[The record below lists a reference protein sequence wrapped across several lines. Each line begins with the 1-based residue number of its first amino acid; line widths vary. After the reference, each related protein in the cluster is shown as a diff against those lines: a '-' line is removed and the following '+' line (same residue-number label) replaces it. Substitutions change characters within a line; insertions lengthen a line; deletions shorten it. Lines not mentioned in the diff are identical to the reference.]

1 MPAVKG
7 GDGMEAKIKY
17 GRLIE
22 THAHYNLSAFNSN
35 RKELILDLHD
45 MGVERIVIPAIG
57 YESNFDMREK
67 FDKDA
72 DYDGIIYYTAGVH
85 PKFVCRLEWDS
96 RYSRTER
103 RELSIAPMIVP
114 LEWDENKDS
123 HMRAFLKDEQTVAV
137 GETGLDYSTF
147 PDNELMKAVQK
158 EFFIRFI
165 GYANKY
171 KKPVVLHI
179 RPFTEKDSAGRLSY
193 IDNRVFTDAIRILKE
208 NPIQHG
214 AVMHCFNSSKA
225 VAQEFMAAGVE
236 HFGIGGAIGERASD
250 EFVEMVKWLPLGML
264 LIETDAPYQKY
275 SIDAPSPVTSETMY
289 QVVARIAEIK
299 NMDPEFVREAA
310 YRNAK
315 RFYNLS

>member
-1 MPAVKG
+1 
-7 GDGMEAKIKY
+7 MEAKIKY

-123 HMRAFLKDEQTVAV
+123 
-137 GETGLDYSTF
+137 
-147 PDNELMKAVQK
+147 
-158 EFFIRFI
+158 
-165 GYANKY
+165 
-171 KKPVVLHI
+171 HI